1 MPKLANKKAVI
12 FGGSRGIGKAI
23 AEAYL
28 KEGAEV
34 FLVARN
40 AVELAQAQKELA
52 RYGVVN
58 TAAADVS
65 SEEDVKHV
73 AEQVGKLWGSVDV
86 LVNAAGIYGPIG
98 PLTEVDIVE
107 WKKTIDIN
115 LFGTF
120 LATRAFSS
128 LMKAQGGSMINFV
141 GGGEGAYANF
151 SAYASSKGGVGR
163 FTETAAAELAP
174 RKIRVNAI
182 APGAVNTT
190 FLDELLAA
198 GPEKT
203 GKETYEKS
211 MKQKKSGGV
220 SPEKAAAEFMQHPL
234 GLMVDGDPFV
244 RSPQRLHDRGILFY
258 CHIKQGME
266 LEVLQATDIVTHTR
280 QAIEARK
287 ASGEPI
293 SGIIDFQ
300 CILRALQLRG
310 ENRCDQYGAIF
321 DGIPTAGFSTYGEA
335 FLGHINQTS
344 TMLVFR

>member
-1 MPKLANKKAVI
+1 MAKLKDKKAVI

-40 AVELAQAQKELA
+40 AAELAQTQEELA
-52 RYGVVN
+52 SRGIVN

-73 AEQVGKLWGSVDV
+73 AEQIGKLWGTVDV

-98 PLTEVDIVE
+98 PLAEIDPAE
-107 WKKTIDIN
+107 WKKTLDIN

-120 LATRAFSS
+120 LATRAFIP
-128 LMKAQGGSMINFV
+128 LMRVRGGSVINFV
-141 GGGEGAYANF
+141 GGGEGAYPNF

-174 RKIRVNAI
+174 QKIRVNAI
-182 APGAVNTT
+182 APGAVNTA

-211 MKQKKSGGV
+211 MKQKESGGV
-220 SPEKAAAEFMQHPL
+220 SPEKAAALCVFLASDASM
-234 GLMVDGDPFV
+234 GLSGKTLSAVWDPYNDFPKHMKDIMSSDV
-244 RSPQRLHDRGILFY
+244 YTSRRIRPEDRGF
-258 CHIKQGME
+258 
-266 LEVLQATDIVTHTR
+266 DW
-280 QAIEARK
+280 
-287 ASGEPI
+287 
-293 SGIIDFQ
+293 
-300 CILRALQLRG
+300 
-310 ENRCDQYGAIF
+310 GA
-321 DGIPTAGFSTYGEA
+321 
-335 FLGHINQTS
+335 Q
-344 TMLVFR
+344 